1 MTCVQRATLAIT
13 RVRRVA
19 GPSCVVTIA
28 AERVIWCDD
37 ARWREVSK
45 SPSKLRGDCSSGDC
59 LVDSEWLRALLSASV
74 GVRTD
79 ALECCG
85 LESAPVFTKTGI
97 AISCRGAGLSI
108 LMHRNVS
115 MTSTGG
121 FASPQSIGQSWHVK

>member
-1 MTCVQRATLAIT
+1 MANNWLIQIPPVDHQEPIDGVVTFPAVWMICVQRATLAIT

-37 ARWREVSK
+37 ARWREVFK

-59 LVDSEWLRALLSASV
+59 LVDSEWLRGLLRASV

-79 ALECCG
+79 A
-85 LESAPVFTKTGI
+85 ES
-97 AISCRGAGLSI
+97 
-108 LMHRNVS
+108 
-115 MTSTGG
+115 
-121 FASPQSIGQSWHVK
+121 